1 MCFEKSFFS
10 FVIVG
15 DTITRAICAVSP
27 WRPYHEF
34 PEAAPPG
41 QRLLSLA
48 GAAMSAKAPY
58 YYSELGPDKSPVGAP
73 PPPDEPPAG
82 LNGGTPPP
90 GSSASESAAA
100 DTSPVGDQGGGFFNP
115 LLSIEPDV
123 SVPDTSPKRGT
134 GGGNNNNKKKKK
146 AKKKGGSPSKSNGIY
161 GTTTAYARQ
170 LLFGSSKSNN
180 GTDKKNR
187 RGSEPNIYEEITDA
201 EEQYS
206 AARSEQCLR
215 AGGAPTIPRR
225 PRPPPYDGA
234 PPHVREEVTR
244 VHRTHAHILENLN
257 LDVETMLMPDAV
269 PLSEVRG
276 GGDQQ
281 QRGSSGDYGTLGTK
295 LGRPI
300 GDPHHHHPHTTWRRV
315 MNEYVEHRSAPGE
328 LQGGTLPARASKL
341 HRIPYASHKSE
352 LQSRFLIRR
361 VN

>member
-1 MCFEKSFFS
+1 
-10 FVIVG
+10 
-15 DTITRAICAVSP
+15 
-27 WRPYHEF
+27 
-34 PEAAPPG
+34 
-41 QRLLSLA
+41 
-48 GAAMSAKAPY
+48 MSAKAPY

-276 GGDQQ
+276 GGTSNSGAAVGTMERWGPSWGDRSETPTITIHTR
-281 QRGSSGDYGTLGTK
+281 RGD
-295 LGRPI
+295 
-300 GDPHHHHPHTTWRRV
+300 V
-315 MNEYVEHRSAPGE
+315 
-328 LQGGTLPARASKL
+328 
-341 HRIPYASHKSE
+341 
-352 LQSRFLIRR
+352 
-361 VN
+361 